1 MSSLKKLEH
10 IAKNLLIKISLFF
23 SFEIAFCKKR
33 AKGISDAAINCRK
46 DIKTAHCYILRT

>member
-10 IAKNLLIKISLFF
+10 IAKNLLIKISFF

-33 AKGISDAAINCRK
+33 AKGISDVTINCLE
-46 DIKTAHCYILRT
+46 DIKTAHCYMLRT